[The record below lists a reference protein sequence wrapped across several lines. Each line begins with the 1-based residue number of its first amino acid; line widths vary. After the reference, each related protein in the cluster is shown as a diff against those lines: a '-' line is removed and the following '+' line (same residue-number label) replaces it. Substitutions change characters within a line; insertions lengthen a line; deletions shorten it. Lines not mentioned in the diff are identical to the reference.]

1 VLNTYRD
8 ILDSLAS
15 ALLEKE
21 TLDRRDLEVIFA
33 EVEKRPRITTFD
45 EFGPR
50 LPSDRP
56 PIKTPGEL
64 AIERGE
70 PWPPPESLPD
80 GRDQQPVPV
89 GAVSGYPG
97 QSGYNTGPG
106 YPSVAQPQ
114 AVTGGPG
121 PSQVP
126 PNWTGGV
133 LPGPLA
139 PLPGWQ
145 QPGPDAGAA
154 GRGQRAGNGAHQ
166 AAPNGGHHAAP
177 YTPYGSN
184 GSNGS
189 NGSGGPNHGGGGH
202 AAGPYSAGP
211 DLTKG
216 RGGPPAPQYPPAQQ
230 YPPGEE
236 NGQPPADPW
245 APPPDARR

>member
-1 VLNTYRD
+1 
-8 ILDSLAS
+8 LAS

-70 PWPPPESLPD
+70 PWPPPESLPG
-80 GRDQQPVPV
+80 GRDEQPVPV

-106 YPSVAQPQ
+106 YPAAGQPP
-114 AVTGGPG
+114 AMTSGPG

-145 QPGPDAGAA
+145 PGPDGA
-154 GRGQRAGNGAHQ
+154 GRANRGSNGAHQ

-177 YTPYGSN
+177 YAPYGSN
-184 GSNGS
+184 GTNSPGGS
-189 NGSGGPNHGGGGH
+189 VGGGNHGSH
-202 AAGPYSAGP
+202 AAGPYAPGP
-211 DLTKG
+211 DLTKP
-216 RGGPPAPQYPPAQQ
+216 GGAPAPHRPQGP
-230 YPPGEE
+230 EE
-236 NGQPPADPW
+236 NGQPPVDPW
-245 APPPDARR
+245 APPQDPRR

>member
-1 VLNTYRD
+1 LNTYRD

-70 PWPPPESLPD
+70 PWPPPESLPG
-80 GRDQQPVPV
+80 GRDEQPVPV

-106 YPSVAQPQ
+106 YPAAGQPQ
-114 AVTGGPG
+114 ALTGGPG

-154 GRGQRAGNGAHQ
+154 GRRGSNGAHQ

-184 GSNGS
+184 GANTS
-189 NGSGGPNHGGGGH
+189 GPNGGGNH
-202 AAGPYSAGP
+202 AAGPYAPGP
-211 DLTKG
+211 DLTKPG
-216 RGGPPAPQYPPAQQ
+216 DAPAPHRPQNA
-230 YPPGEE
+230 EE
-236 NGQPPADPW
+236 NRQPPVDPW
-245 APPPDARR
+245 APPQDPRP